1 MSKFLGTYIPE
12 EVSLNVGPLNI
23 TGFAEGTFITIA
35 KVDPELYKKHV
46 GAKGEVSRTKNH
58 NNSGTITF
66 VLKGTSPTNAQ
77 LDLLKYN
84 PALLPVAVKN
94 NSDLEFI
101 AGGEESWIDNDP
113 DKAFA
118 DTEQNVEWI
127 IHVPELI
134 KSHI

>member
-12 EVSLNVGPLNI
+12 EVSLNIGNLSVV
-23 TGFAEGTFITIA
+23 GFAEGTFITIA
-35 KVDPELYKKHV
+35 KADLEIYKKHI

-66 VLKGTSPTNAQ
+66 VLKSTSPTNAQ
-77 LDLLKYN
+77 LDLLKFS
-84 PALLPVAVKN
+84 PVQLPVAVKN
-94 NSDLEFI
+94 NSDSGFL
-101 AGGEESWIDNDP
+101 AGGEEAWIDTDP

-118 DTEQNVEWI
+118 DTEQNVEWVLFI
-127 IHVPELI
+127 PELI